1 MALDGLT
8 AKANTGA
15 GTDTLAGRSVGG
27 KFVGAVMLTDSTGA
41 EIASPATEATL
52 AAASAKLPA
61 ALGATTVSGSLSVT
75 TATNDPVLTA
85 YGAVTETA
93 PASDTASS
101 GLNGRLQRIAQRLT
115 SLIALLPT
123 SLGQKTMSASLA
135 VTVASDQ
142 SALTVAQAT
151 AANLNATVV
160 QGTAANLKAQVV
172 YAGVTATDKSGTI
185 AAGGTAQTAIASN
198 ASRRGYW
205 IQNLSA
211 GDLWISDVGP
221 ATAASPSL
229 KIVAGGLYESMPG
242 NCPTSAI
249 SIIGA
254 TTSQAFAAREYT

>member
-52 AAASAKLPA
+52 AAA
-61 ALGATTVSGSLSVT
+61 ATL
-75 TATNDPVLTA
+75 

-115 SLIALLPT
+115 SLIALLPAT
-123 SLGQKTMSASLA
+123 LGQKTSANSLA

-151 AANLNATVV
+151 AANL
-160 QGTAANLKAQVV
+160 KAQVV
-172 YAGVTATDKSGTI
+172 YADVTATDKSGTI
-185 AAGGTAQTAIASN
+185 ATGGTAQTAIALN
-198 ASRRGYW
+198 ANRRAFW

-254 TTSQAFAAREYT
+254 TTSQAFAAREYR

>member
-1 MALDGLT
+1 MSDAMKLLDASDGTLWAL
-8 AKANTGA
+8 A
-15 GTDTLAGRSVGG
+15 GTRIPG
-27 KFVGAVMLTDSTGA
+27 TD
-41 EIASPATEATL
+41 
-52 AAASAKLPA
+52 AAALLIGGDVPTGTAQTAGNASLTSVDTKLPS
-61 ALGATTVSGSLSVT
+61 T
-75 TATNDPVLTA
+75 
-85 YGAVTETA
+85 
-93 PASDTASS
+93 
-101 GLNGRLQRIAQRLT
+101 
-115 SLIALLPT
+115 
-123 SLGQKTMSASLA
+123 LGQKTSANSLA

-172 YAGVTATDKSGTI
+172 SAGATATDKSGTI
-185 AAGGTAQTAIASN
+185 AAGGTAQTAIALN
-198 ASRRGYW
+198 ANRRAFW

-211 GDLWISDVGP
+211 GDLWISDVGT
-221 ATAASPSL
+221 AAAASPSL

>member
-52 AAASAKLPA
+52 AAA
-61 ALGATTVSGSLSVT
+61 ATL
-75 TATNDPVLTA
+75 

-115 SLIALLPT
+115 SLIALLPAT
-123 SLGQKTMSASLA
+123 LGQKTSANSLA

-142 SALTVAQAT
+142 SALTVAQA
-151 AANLNATVV
+151 
-160 QGTAANLKAQVV
+160 TAANLKAQVV

-185 AAGGTAQTAIASN
+185 ATGGTAQTAIALN
-198 ASRRGYW
+198 ANRRAFW

-211 GDLWISDVGP
+211 GDLWISDVGT

>member
-52 AAASAKLPA
+52 AAA
-61 ALGATTVSGSLSVT
+61 ATL
-75 TATNDPVLTA
+75 

-115 SLIALLPT
+115 SLIALLPAN
-123 SLGQKTMSASLA
+123 LGQKTSANSLA

-142 SALTVAQAT
+142 SALTVAQA
-151 AANLNATVV
+151 
-160 QGTAANLKAQVV
+160 TAANLKAQVV

-185 AAGGTAQTAIASN
+185 AAGGTAQTAIALN
-198 ASRRGYW
+198 ANRRAFW

>member
-52 AAASAKLPA
+52 AAA
-61 ALGATTVSGSLSVT
+61 ATL
-75 TATNDPVLTA
+75 

-115 SLIALLPT
+115 SLIALLPAN
-123 SLGQKTMSASLA
+123 LGQKTSANSLA

-142 SALTVAQAT
+142 SALTVAQA
-151 AANLNATVV
+151 
-160 QGTAANLKAQVV
+160 TAANLKAQVV

-185 AAGGTAQTAIASN
+185 AAGGTAQTAIALN
-198 ASRRGYW
+198 ANRRAFW

-211 GDLWISDVGP
+211 GDLWISDVGT

>member
-52 AAASAKLPA
+52 AAA
-61 ALGATTVSGSLSVT
+61 ATL
-75 TATNDPVLTA
+75 

-115 SLIALLPT
+115 SLIALLPAN
-123 SLGQKTMSASLA
+123 LGQKTSDKSIA

-151 AANLNATVV
+151 AANL
-160 QGTAANLKAQVV
+160 KAQVV
-172 YAGVTATDKSGTI
+172 YADVTATDKSGTI
-185 AAGGTAQTAIASN
+185 ATGGTAQTAIALN
-198 ASRRGYW
+198 ANRRAFW

-211 GDLWISDVGP
+211 GDLWISDVGT